1 MFIEVKDAM
10 GQEALIDTLAVQA
23 IEQIPE
29 EKIIVVYFTN
39 KFSMELTE
47 SYEDLKRKLK
57 DSEKYF

>member
-29 EKIIVVYFTN
+29 EKIIVEIGRAHV
-39 KFSMELTE
+39 
-47 SYEDLKRKLK
+47 
-57 DSEKYF
+57 

>member
-29 EKIIVVYFTN
+29 EKITVVYFTN